1 MKQGLI
7 CLIPKPNKD
16 SSLLDNCRPITLL
29 NSDYKILASVYAE
42 KIKLC
47 LANIISN
54 TQSGFLKGRHISNN
68 IRLIID
74 ILDYSEFINKETL
87 ILFIDFYKAFDTVEH
102 FFIFEALSKFGFGRS
117 FINAIRTLY
126 NGINSCF
133 SLASGTSPRFSVGRG
148 IRQGCP
154 ISPFLFL
161 LAAELLSLHI
171 KRSNIEGI
179 NIGGNTLII
188 SQLADDT
195 CLFLKMIHKFLL
207 L

>member
-16 SSLLDNCRPITLL
+16 SIILDNWRPITLL

-42 KIKLC
+42 KIKHC

-68 IRLIID
+68 IRFIID
-74 ILDYSEFINKETL
+74 ILDYSEFINKEAF

-102 FFIFEALSKFGFGRS
+102 FFIFEALCKFGFGRS

-126 NGINSCF
+126 NGINSCV
-133 SLASGTSPRFSVGRG
+133 SIASGTSPRFLPVFSGPRYSPGMPYLSFSFSIGR
-148 IRQGCP
+148 R
-154 ISPFLFL
+154 
-161 LAAELLSLHI
+161 AI
-171 KRSNIEGI
+171 KFAYKA
-179 NIGGNTLII
+179 L
-188 SQLADDT
+188 QY
-195 CLFLKMIHKFLL
+195 
-207 L
+207 